1 MRSTADSASGSDA
14 SRVAVEPKFA
24 PRQAGTIGA
33 AGAQAAASQ
42 QYASAAIPPTAAG
55 TNVAPAVAPA
65 QDLAELKARLS
76 AIAAK
81 SPRDAALVSQCE
93 VVSFTEGNAR
103 VTVRDDGGGRYLA
116 GNPEPLRTL
125 LARAAGRAVRVS
137 VDVCAAP
144 DAPAAPRPIAVDDSE
159 ARNDPLVRRAADL
172 FDATIVAVTRRVSA
186 SDAADADRA
195 HAVGRTT
202 GALGAM
208 GGSDDEDVREDR
220 LDAPMQ

>member
-24 PRQAGTIGA
+24 PRQSGSTGA
-33 AGAQAAASQ
+33 ADAQAATSQ
-42 QYASAAIPPTAAG
+42 QRMPASRPPTG
-55 TNVAPAVAPA
+55 SGSNVAPTVAPA

-103 VTVRDDGGGRYLA
+103 VTVRDDGGGQYLA

-144 DAPAAPRPIAVDDSE
+144 DAPAA
-159 ARNDPLVRRAADL
+159 
-172 FDATIVAVTRRVSA
+172 TIVAVTRRISTT
-186 SDAADADRA
+186 DAADADRA
-195 HAVGRTT
+195 DSTGRTT
-202 GALGAM
+202 DLLGAM
-208 GGSDDEDVREDR
+208 GGSDGEDVREDR
-220 LDAPMQ
+220 LDAPM